1 MNGNNPSLMHAIR
14 GPIMMITVGVLF
26 ALNQMTEFT
35 FSRTWPAL
43 LIVLG
48 LLSLGDH
55 FSGPPSGGPPTS
67 RRDPNFGGDQ

>member
-1 MNGNNPSLMHAIR
+1 MNGASPNLMRAIR

-26 ALNQMTEFT
+26 ALNQMTDFT
-35 FSRTWPAL
+35 IGRTWPAL

-48 LLSLGDH
+48 LLSLADR
-55 FSGPPSGGPPTS
+55 FSGPRSTAVTS

>member
-14 GPIMMITVGVLF
+14 GLIMMITVGVLF

-48 LLSLGDH
+48 LLSLGER
-55 FSGPPSGGPPTS
+55 FSGPKSGGVSS